1 MECLD
6 IAVLLFEGF
15 EPLDAFG
22 PVEMLGYLGKIDGS
36 PVETR
41 LRSVSQQGGLVRGG
55 YGVPVQ
61 TAPVSSDDKPDV
73 LLVPGGGG
81 TRPLSK
87 DAGFIAMLDSLASR
101 STHCLT
107 VCTGSAL
114 LAATGQLDGR
124 RATSNKRALNWVK
137 SVRPQVNWQNQA
149 RWEGDGKYVTS
160 SGISAGIDM
169 ALGWIAGQY
178 GVELARRIAEHT
190 EYRWA
195 EDPYDDPFAVE
206 PSPSP
211 AGQSS
216 DQA

>member
-1 MECLD
+1 MACLD
-6 IAVLLFEGF
+6 IEVLLFEGF

-22 PVEMLGYLGKIDGS
+22 PVEMLGYLGKVDGS
-36 PVETR
+36 SVETR
-41 LRSVSQQGGLVRGG
+41 LRFVSQHGAVVHGG

-61 TAPVSSDDKPDV
+61 TASVANDDKPDV

-87 DAGFIAMLDSLASR
+87 DASFIAMLDSLASR
-101 STHCLT
+101 SEHCLT

-114 LAATGQLDGR
+114 LAATGQLDGM

-137 SVRPQVNWQNQA
+137 SVRPQVDWQDQA
-149 RWEGDGKYVTS
+149 RWTSDGKYVTS

-169 ALGWIAGQY
+169 ALGWIAAQY
-178 GVELARRIAEHT
+178 GPALARRIAEHT

-195 EDPYDDPFAVE
+195 ENPCDDPFA
-206 PSPSP
+206 PH
-211 AGQSS
+211 QHH
-216 DQA
+216 